1 MKQRSTVGR
10 IPLGFKRR
18 RSHRNVPKPIPK
30 KEEKSGQL
38 PQVTYVFGTDAPA
51 SMGSIGLL
59 GGAVGRIFWIVYSET
74 HMFAIRQNKKNES
87 IAGSYKFCLLGSR
100 HNM

>member
-1 MKQRSTVGR
+1 MNKTQCR
-10 IPLGFKRR
+10 
-18 RSHRNVPKPIPK
+18 
-30 KEEKSGQL
+30 EEKSGQL

-51 SMGSIGLL
+51 RTGSIGLW

-87 IAGSYKFCLLGSR
+87 IAGSYKFCLLASR